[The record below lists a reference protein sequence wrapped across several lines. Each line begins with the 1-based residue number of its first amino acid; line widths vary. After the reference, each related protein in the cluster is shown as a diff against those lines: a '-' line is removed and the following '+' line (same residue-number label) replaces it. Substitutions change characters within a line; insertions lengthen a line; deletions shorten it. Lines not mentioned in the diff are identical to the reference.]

1 MQVLKKK
8 EDLDEVHII
17 DWTTVSFTVFG
28 LGNTQY
34 EFYNKTAKDVD
45 ALLETRGAQ
54 RVYKLG
60 LGDNNAS
67 LEDDYV
73 EWKQDLWD
81 ALATYRKEHPIEERI
96 QSTQQQN
103 NEIQENRENSVA
115 KKYLSNSVPELANFR
130 FYVC

>member
-1 MQVLKKK
+1 MPDNAKKFVQVLKKK
-8 EDLDEVHII
+8 EDLDEIRTI
-17 DWTTVSFTVFG
+17 DWSSVSFTVFG

-45 ALLETRGAQ
+45 ALLETRGAR
-54 RVYKLG
+54 RVYKLV

-81 ALATYRKEHPIEERI
+81 ELALYRKGHPVEE
-96 QSTQQQN
+96 STLVVQ
-103 NEIQENRENSVA
+103 
-115 KKYLSNSVPELANFR
+115 P
-130 FYVC
+130 

>member
-17 DWTTVSFTVFG
+17 DWNTVSFTVFG

-45 ALLETRGAQ
+45 ALLETRGAH

-81 ALATYRKEHPIEERI
+81 ALANYRKNHPAEERI
-96 QSTQQQN
+96 QSAHIQN
-103 NEIQENRENSVA
+103 NEIQENR
-115 KKYLSNSVPELANFR
+115 
-130 FYVC
+130 

>member
-1 MQVLKKK
+1 VQVLKKK

-45 ALLETRGAQ
+45 ALLETRGAY

-67 LEDDYV
+67 L
-73 EWKQDLWD
+73 
-81 ALATYRKEHPIEERI
+81 
-96 QSTQQQN
+96 
-103 NEIQENRENSVA
+103 
-115 KKYLSNSVPELANFR
+115 
-130 FYVC
+130 